1 MNDGNVNNN
10 NKTNN
15 NYVWPVRGGEWKAS
29 PRVLFAELYQ
39 SYLRCRRNKRST
51 LNAMRFE
58 SNAEENLYLL
68 AEELADETYRPS
80 RSIRFAV
87 DRPKLREIVAADFRD
102 RVVHHYLVERL
113 EQIFEPIFIHDS
125 YACRVGKG
133 VHAALARTRDF
144 IRQGTK
150 NNTVPLY
157 ALHLDVKNFFMTIDK
172 RILTQ
177 MVEDRLVKEARRNT
191 TTNPP
196 KPISANLN
204 INALDFPLPFQGE
217 GRGGDGVD
225 CMISTSYHKHPHPHP
240 NLPLE
245 REGTKSAKLAH
256 IPLTPSPSP
265 EGRGELFPFSLRTLW
280 GLKERVAEGRM
291 RVTLPFLNRLARTLI
306 AHNPMARRIDK
317 GDRRLLAGIPP
328 HKTLLHAP
336 FGVGLPV
343 GNLTSQ
349 FFANVYLN
357 ELDQYCK
364 HALKCRYYVRYCD
377 DFLIL
382 DSDPK
387 RLEMIREDVRGFLA
401 KRLRLELN
409 TRYAAIT
416 DVRNGIDFIGYIIRP
431 DYVLVRRRSVNNLRQ
446 RLDTFERDEVRVDMH
461 NDTPLYAIKQ
471 TKEGMQRLRGVVA
484 SYSGHFKFA
493 DTRRLRRSIFRRY
506 PWLNA
511 LYRLDGDG
519 MPRQKRVAN

>member
-58 SNAEENLYLL
+58 SNAEENLYTL

-177 MVEDRLVKEARRNT
+177 MIEDRLVKAARR
-191 TTNPP
+191 
-196 KPISANLN
+196 
-204 INALDFPLPFQGE
+204 
-217 GRGGDGVD
+217 
-225 CMISTSYHKHPHPHP
+225 
-240 NLPLE
+240 
-245 REGTKSAKLAH
+245 
-256 IPLTPSPSP
+256 PLTHSPSP

-280 GLKERVAEGRM
+280 GLKEKVVEGRM
-291 RVTLPFLNRLARTLI
+291 RGSLPFLNRLARTLI

-364 HALKCRYYVRYCD
+364 HTRKCRYYVRYCD

-382 DSDPK
+382 DTDPK

-446 RLDTFERDEVRVDMH
+446 RLDTFERDEVRVDMY
-461 NDTPLYAIKQ
+461 NGTPLYAIKQ
-471 TKEGMQRLRGVVA
+471 TKEAMQRLRGVVA

-511 LYRLDGDG
+511 LYRLDGDV
-519 MPRQKRVAN
+519 MPRQKRVTP